1 MKLGRYKFSVKE
13 FSCEQSTQSADQ
25 IKQQEL
31 KEALEVVCLDHQDQ
45 SDVES
50 RVSSAAK
57 QDQHSNS
64 TNHGQCK
71 YCWGTDS
78 SLENPCIVP
87 CKCSGSVGFVH
98 FKCLKSWL
106 NLKVTQKQQGNIL
119 SLFWRSFECEIC
131 KHAYPYIFKVG
142 EQIYKLVEMAKPD
155 QPNYLVMESLPLER
169 NSSRTVHLL
178 SFN

>member
-1 MKLGRYKFSVKE
+1 M
-13 FSCEQSTQSADQ
+13 
-25 IKQQEL
+25 
-31 KEALEVVCLDHQDQ
+31 
-45 SDVES
+45 
-50 RVSSAAK
+50 
-57 QDQHSNS
+57 
-64 TNHGQCK
+64 
-71 YCWGTDS
+71 
-78 SLENPCIVP
+78 P